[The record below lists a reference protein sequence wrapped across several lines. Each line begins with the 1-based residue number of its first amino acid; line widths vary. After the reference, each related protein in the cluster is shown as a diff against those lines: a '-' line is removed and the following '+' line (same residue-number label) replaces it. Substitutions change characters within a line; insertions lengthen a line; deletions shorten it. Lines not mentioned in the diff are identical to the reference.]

1 MIIILLLIL
10 FKTCSNDE
18 SKAGDAITVSSA
30 ETVAAITDSGSEEIP
45 ASEKSDEE
53 ELSAVSE
60 MATSNE
66 EDEIRESLSIA
77 GIAVNIDSKDGS
89 TVISYPEGISDEEV
103 EAFLDDELE
112 KYALF
117 GIVSYEITEDGVVI
131 TYPED
136 VDEEARAEAIAIL
149 TEDLASY
156 VNEKEEVAE
165 ESTVAEEKV
174 AEEIYPSNRSNNGKR
189 HLFRC

>member
-1 MIIILLLIL
+1 MKAFLFIILALIIILLLIL

-18 SKAGDAITVSSA
+18 SETGDALTVSSA
-30 ETVAAITDSGSEEIP
+30 EVESLDAVTAITDSGSEEIP

-89 TVISYPEGISDEEV
+89 TVISYPEGISDRR
-103 EAFLDDELE
+103 
-112 KYALF
+112 
-117 GIVSYEITEDGVVI
+117 SR
-131 TYPED
+131 PS
-136 VDEEARAEAIAIL
+136 L
-149 TEDLASY
+149 TMSLRSTHLLAS
-156 VNEKEEVAE
+156 
-165 ESTVAEEKV
+165 
-174 AEEIYPSNRSNNGKR
+174 
-189 HLFRC
+189 